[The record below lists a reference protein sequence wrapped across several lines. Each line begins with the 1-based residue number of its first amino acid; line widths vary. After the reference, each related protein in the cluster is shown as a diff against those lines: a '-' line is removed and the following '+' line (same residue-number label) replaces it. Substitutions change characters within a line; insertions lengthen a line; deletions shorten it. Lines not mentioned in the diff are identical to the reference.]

1 MRRERGYTLIEVV
14 VAFGVLAI
22 ALTLLLGTLT
32 NSSRQVR
39 WSADAGRAALL
50 AQSVLDQVDTDG
62 PLHEGDRDGELE
74 DGRYH
79 WQLHVHRYEANT
91 PAMQQPVDPNAPVL
105 LALDLT
111 MRWGDGGPR
120 ERLELHSL
128 RLVPANL
135 GGAPST

>member
-1 MRRERGYTLIEVV
+1 MRRARGYTLIEVV
-14 VAFGVLAI
+14 VAFAVLAV

-39 WSADAGRAALL
+39 WSADAGRAAML
-50 AQSVLDQVDTDG
+50 AQSVLDELDTNG
-62 PLHEGDRDGELE
+62 PLRAGDRDGELE
-74 DGRYH
+74 DGRYR
-79 WQLHVHRYEANT
+79 WQLHVAPYRTNAAAST
-91 PAMQQPVDPNAPVL
+91 QPVDPNAPVL

-111 MRWGDGGPR
+111 MTWGDGGPR

-135 GGAPST
+135 GAPPT

>member
-1 MRRERGYTLIEVV
+1 MRRARGYTLIEVV
-14 VAFGVLAI
+14 VAFAVLAV

-32 NSSRQVR
+32 NSTRQVR
-39 WSADAGRAALL
+39 WSADAGHAAML

-62 PLHEGDRDGELE
+62 PLREGDRDGELE
-74 DGRYH
+74 DGRYR
-79 WQLHVHRYEANT
+79 WQLRVHPYRGTAA
-91 PAMQQPVDPNAPVL
+91 PATQPVDPNAPVL

-111 MRWGDGGPR
+111 VQWGEGGPR

-135 GGAPST
+135 GASPA